1 MSQIKPARNHR
12 NGQFSRRDV
21 LKLGGGLLGALA
33 GSVALPKALL
43 KPEGVAAAAGVKSAA
58 KASIQRPVYDEVI
71 PNKHLAGTDGWIH
84 LPGDPRPPYFPD
96 NMTPD
101 PLFNTYIF
109 GYHDVSG
116 VAPQDLI
123 KFKMKAQLAAPV
135 LILEELEPYYLKLTN
150 LGLQLRPDLIDA
162 HTVHFHGFRNA
173 IPIFD
178 GEPHSSVGVPII
190 RDLTYYYMPRDPGTY
205 MYHCHFEET
214 EHVHMG
220 MIGPAFIRPALN
232 KTLAPRKFVYND
244 ESTEYN
250 REFYLCLSEVWLE
263 AHWADSHIQLPEWS
277 DYKPE
282 FYLINGRAYPDTIV
296 GNGYRDATGEMVG
309 PAGREDL
316 ANQPVT
322 SLITTNE
329 FDQVLLRVNNL
340 GFETVT
346 MTLAGIK
353 MRVIARDAVQL
364 KGRNEE
370 DLSFM
375 TSSITLGSGES
386 TDVIFEAPAYQ
397 GVNGVGQPD
406 KYLFYSRNLAPL
418 NNAGWAGKGGQ
429 MTEVHVFPRND
440 SITLPDQ
447 TEPNT

>member
-1 MSQIKPARNHR
+1 MSQIKPAHNHR
-12 NGQFSRRDV
+12 NQQFSRRDV

-43 KPEGVAAAAGVKSAA
+43 KPEEVAAAAGVKSAA
-58 KASIQRPVYDEVI
+58 KASVQRPLYQEMA

-84 LPGDPRPPYFPD
+84 LPGAARPPYFPD
-96 NMTPD
+96 NMAPD
-101 PLFNTYIF
+101 PKFNTYIF
-109 GYHDVSG
+109 GYHDVTG
-116 VAPQDLI
+116 VLPADLI
-123 KFKMKAQLAAPV
+123 NFKMKAQLAAPV
-135 LILEELEPYYLKLTN
+135 LILRENEPYYLKLTN
-150 LGLQLRPDLIDA
+150 LGLQMRPDLIDA

-220 MIGPAFIRPALN
+220 MIGPAFIRPAMGDN
-232 KTLAPRKFVYND
+232 FVYND
-244 ESTEYN
+244 PNTEFD

-296 GNGYRDATGEMVG
+296 GNVDANGNVTGPEADGTLRD
-309 PAGREDL
+309 DL
-316 ANQPVT
+316 IYQPVS
-322 SLITTNE
+322 SLVTAKPGE
-329 FDQVLLRVNNL
+329 RVLLRVNNL

-364 KGRNEE
+364 KGQNGE
-370 DLSFM
+370 DLSFT
-375 TSSITLGSGES
+375 TSSVTLGSGES
-386 TDVIFEAPAYQ
+386 TDVIFTAPDYQ
-397 GVNGVGQPD
+397 GVNGAGKPD

-418 NNAGWAGKGGQ
+418 NNAGWAGRGGQ
-429 MTEVHVFPRND
+429 MTEVLIYPPD
-440 SITLPDQ
+440 YSLPAQ
-447 TEPNT
+447 TGPNT

>member
-1 MSQIKPARNHR
+1 MSQKKPARNYRH
-12 NGQFSRRDV
+12 GQFTRREV

-43 KPEGVAAAAGVKSAA
+43 KPEEVAAAAEVKSAPRA
-58 KASIQRPVYDEVI
+58 AVGRPVSQQQGYD
-71 PNKHLAGTDGWIH
+71 KHLAGTDGWIH
-84 LPGDPRPPYFPD
+84 LPGEDRPPYFPD
-96 NMTPD
+96 DMSPD
-101 PLFNTYIF
+101 SKFNTYIF
-109 GYHDVSG
+109 GYADVTDVPAG
-116 VAPQDLI
+116 ELI
-123 KFKMKAQLAAPV
+123 NYKMKAQLAAPV
-135 LILEELEPYYLKLTN
+135 LILKEGEPYYLKLTN

-162 HTVHFHGFRNA
+162 HTIHFHGFRNA

-220 MIGPAFIRPALN
+220 MIGPAFIRPAMGD
-232 KTLAPRKFVYND
+232 KFVYND
-244 ESTEYN
+244 PGTEFD

-263 AHWADSHIQLPEWS
+263 AHWCDSHIQLPEWS
-277 DYKPE
+277 DYRPE

-296 GNGYRDATGEMVG
+296 GNIDSNGNVTGTVGDGTVRDE
-309 PAGREDL
+309 L
-316 ANQPVT
+316 IHQPVS
-322 SLITTNE
+322 SLITANAG
-329 FDQVLLRVNNL
+329 DRVALRVNNL

-346 MTLAGIK
+346 MTLPGIK

-364 KGRNEE
+364 KGRDNT

-375 TSSITLGSGES
+375 TSSFTLGSGES
-386 TDVIFEAPAYQ
+386 TDIIFVAPPHS
-397 GVNGVGQPD
+397 GGSGPD
-406 KYLFYSRNLAPL
+406 KYLLYSRNLAPL
-418 NNAGWAGKGGQ
+418 NNAGWAGRGGQ
-429 MTEVHVFPRND
+429 MTEVHIYPAG
-440 SITLPDQ
+440 TLPEQ